1 MSDQALLQ
9 NCDACEHEFRVPTRL
24 IGKKVLCPFC
34 LRRLVVVAPAAAEDP
49 LSGQELANCR
59 LLRRLGTGS
68 LGVVYEALQ
77 TKLER
82 PVAIKMLS
90 SRAAAD
96 SRIVERF
103 QREAKLCA
111 SIRHEHVVGVHD
123 FGFERNVHYLT
134 MEFVNGPTLSNVID
148 EAGRLSV
155 GISSR
160 FMIQVARALEHVH
173 GLGIV
178 HRDVKPSNILVTAD
192 GVAKLADLGLA
203 KKVDLGPNDKQAL
216 LTKQGMVLGSP
227 AYMPPEQIH
236 NASEVTRSA
245 DIYALGATFYHAVS
259 GSPPFNGTSGL
270 EVMAK
275 VLRDQTPPVTDLAP
289 DLPRGVAELITS
301 MLDKDPAKRPRDAT
315 TVIARLEDVLK
326 ESKTQKTPKPAAAQ
340 ARSRRGFWGI
350 ILLLV
355 ILNFAIYVLVLHR
368 WGRLEALE
376 AQLRALGLF

>member
-1 MSDQALLQ
+1 MTAAFHLQ
-9 NCDACEHEFRVPTRL
+9 SCDACEHEFRVAARL
-24 IGKKVLCPFC
+24 LGRKVLCPYC
-34 LRRLVVVAPAAAEDP
+34 LRRLVVTAPAAAIDDP
-49 LSGQELANCR
+49 LAGQDLGGCR

-77 TKLER
+77 TKLDR

-90 SRAAAD
+90 SKAAAD
-96 SRIVERF
+96 ERIVERF

-111 SIRHEHVVGVHD
+111 RIQHEHVVGVHD

-134 MEFVNGPTLSNVID
+134 MEFVNGPTLSSVID
-148 EAGRLSV
+148 EAGRLPLKVSA
-155 GISSR
+155 R
-160 FMIQVARALEHVH
+160 FMIHVARALEHVH

-178 HRDVKPSNILVTAD
+178 HRDVKPSNILVTSE
-192 GVAKLADLGLA
+192 GTAKLADLGLA
-203 KKVDLGPNDKQAL
+203 KKVDLGPGDKQAL

-259 GSPPFNGTSGL
+259 GAPPFSGSSGL

-275 VLRDQTPPVTDLAP
+275 VLRDQTPPIGELAP

-301 MLDKDPAKRPRDAT
+301 MLEKDPSRRPKDAT
-315 TVIARLEDVLK
+315 TVLARLEDVLREANK
-326 ESKTQKTPKPAAAQ
+326 ARPTPAPQ
-340 ARSRRGFWGI
+340 PRRRGFAWLITGLI
-350 ILLLV
+350 VLNLAIYLLV
-355 ILNFAIYVLVLHR
+355 MYR
-368 WGRLEALE
+368 WGKLQGITDL
-376 AQLRALGLF
+376 LRSAGLL